1 MAASENSI
9 NKVRSIL
16 GKMDRSITDARRRR
30 LGEPEPRP
38 SAVEHEDDQILIGRA
53 EDAEQTPAA
62 NKPTEPQPPEP
73 LSPMRARYGKAR
85 PISSPNGFGGS
96 SSNGQHSPSNGHP
109 NSTGN
114 GPLGFQA
121 RPA

>member
-1 MAASENSI
+1 MASSENSI

-16 GKMDRSITDARRRR
+16 GKMDRSITDARKRR
-30 LGEPEPRP
+30 LGEPETRLTPL
-38 SAVEHEDDQILIGRA
+38 EGDDDQILIGRSEA
-53 EDAEQTPAA
+53 DEAQAKPA
-62 NKPTEPQPPEP
+62 PPQPEEP

-85 PISSPNGFGGS
+85 PIGGTGQSHSNGYSSGN
-96 SSNGQHSPSNGHP
+96 SNGQTNGHP
-109 NSTGN
+109 HGHGN